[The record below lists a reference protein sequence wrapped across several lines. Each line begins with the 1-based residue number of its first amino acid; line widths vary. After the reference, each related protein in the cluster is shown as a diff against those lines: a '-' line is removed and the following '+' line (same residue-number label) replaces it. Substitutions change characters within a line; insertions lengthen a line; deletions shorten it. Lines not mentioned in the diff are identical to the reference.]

1 MRFTKKVISSTTAN
15 IGKIQL
21 NNIAALHAL
30 DLDIIKA
37 MNDIIP
43 TFYDK
48 KAMIVSSTSPDN
60 VSTNQTRKKMKA
72 FCAGG
77 DVKSV
82 YLSGMGQNGRNPDI
96 NAKKASKHGY
106 GDRSLITGDFFF
118 EGNNLIHK
126 VATQPQNTPQ
136 ISLWD
141 GIVMGGGVG
150 ITVHGKYR
158 VATENTML
166 AMPETKIGYYP
177 DVGSTFFLPRLKG
190 GLGAFIGLTGSRLNP
205 DDLMYAGIA
214 THFIKSEQLDDM
226 VKEIEGTS
234 VEDDFDVDNILN
246 TFSIDHPTKDESFLA
261 RNQEEIDQTFDGKE
275 AVEDII
281 IALESISQQSKFAT
295 KTLNTL
301 KQMSPTALKVTF
313 EGMKRGKEL
322 ADISECLKMEFR
334 MSQAHTR
341 EGCDFFEGVRAL
353 LVDGDNDPKWQASR
367 LEDVTDEIVQSHFI
381 NLGENE
387 LEFGTSL
394 PAALQSPKARIM
406 EKFH

>member
-1 MRFTKKVISSTTAN
+1 MMRVTKKVISTTTAN

-21 NNIAALHAL
+21 NNVGALHAL

-48 KAMIVSSTSPDN
+48 KAMIVSSTSPN
-60 VSTNQTRKKMKA
+60 NSGTNLMKKKVKA

-82 YLSGMGQNGRNPDI
+82 FLSGMGQNGRNLDI
-96 NAKKASKHGY
+96 QAKKASKHGY

-126 VATQPQNTPQ
+126 VAVQPQHTPQ

-141 GIVMGGGVG
+141 GVVMGGGVG

-158 VATENTML
+158 VATENTVL

-177 DVGSTFFLPRLKG
+177 DVGSTYFLPRLQG
-190 GLGAFIGLTGSRLNP
+190 GLGVFIGLTGSRLKP

-214 THFIKSEQLDDM
+214 THFVKSEQLDDM
-226 VKEIEGTS
+226 VKEIEVRS

-246 TFSIDHPTKDESFLA
+246 TFNIDHPTQNECFLA
-261 RNQEEIDQTFDGKE
+261 KHQEEIDQTFNGKE

-281 IALESISQQSKFAT
+281 IALESISKQSKFAS
-295 KTLNTL
+295 KTLATL
-301 KQMSPTALKVTF
+301 KQMSPSALKVTF
-313 EGMKRGKEL
+313 EGIKRGKEL
-322 ADISECLKMEFR
+322 SNISDCLKMEFR

-341 EGCDFFEGVRAL
+341 EGSDFFEGVRAL
-353 LVDGDNDPKWQASR
+353 LVDGDNDPKWQVSR
-367 LEDVTDEIVQSHFI
+367 LEDVTDEMVESHFR

-387 LEFGTSL
+387 LNFYTVL
-394 PAALQSPKARIM
+394 LQRDDDQEANAIV
-406 EKFH
+406 EI